1 MSGKIEYS
9 RILWLLACTDS
20 ICDHLQPFYAIS
32 EEDAQRQAR
41 EWLEQRPSLK
51 YISLRPYPRGVMLQ
65 HEILPGEL

>member
-1 MSGKIEYS
+1 MSGKIEYP

-20 ICDHLQPFYAIS
+20 ICDHLQPIYAIS

-51 YISLRPYPRGVMLQ
+51 CISLRPYPRGFMLQ